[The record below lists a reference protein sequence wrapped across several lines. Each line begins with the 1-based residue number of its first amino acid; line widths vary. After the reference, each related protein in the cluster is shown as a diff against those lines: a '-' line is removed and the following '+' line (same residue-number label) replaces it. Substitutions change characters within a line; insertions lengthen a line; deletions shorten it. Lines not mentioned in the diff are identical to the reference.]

1 MASLMDATATL
12 ASLQALPT
20 AGHGLVRLDLLRAFG
35 DPGARE
41 RFEQLVTAIVTT
53 KHPAARAVEANP
65 GDWGIDTFVGRLSTR
80 GTIGVW
86 QSKYFMDGVGDT
98 QKKEIRESFKSICAA
113 ASKNNLTVS
122 SWTLAIP
129 VNMDPDATKW
139 WDRWKAKTE
148 RDTKITIDCWQAS
161 HIEQLLIKDD
171 FADVR
176 HQYFGFA
183 PGEPMIER
191 AVADPDDWT
200 TYDGALFI
208 KQLQVAAI
216 AEDQPARRA
225 FFNAEVMTRDVQERE
240 VAAEVNALNA
250 VSGTLHQMWHSRF
263 ESNNASA
270 PPGDRLPALYP
281 EVMQSVEAHHGA
293 NPSKE
298 LKDTLVHRCGLVHHL
313 VETGHAGWVRS
324 YAAVAEA
331 HPNADIVATPVA
343 ALHEDALA
351 IDEQNNGVVD
361 A

>member
-1 MASLMDATATL
+1 MDGMATL

-20 AGHGLVRLDLLRAFG
+20 AGHGLVRLDLLRAVG

-41 RFEQLVTAIVTT
+41 RFEQLVTATVTT
-53 KHPAARAVEANP
+53 MYPAARAVEANP

-80 GTIGVW
+80 GTIAVW
-86 QSKYFMDGVGDT
+86 QSKYFMDGVGDV
-98 QKKEIRESFKSICAA
+98 QKKEIRDSFRSIRAA
-113 ASKNNLTVS
+113 ASTNNVTVS

-129 VNMDPDATKW
+129 INMDPNATKW
-139 WDRWKAKTE
+139 WDGWKARTE
-148 RDTKITIDCWQAS
+148 RDTKITIDCWQAT
-161 HIEQLLIKDD
+161 HIERLLIKDD

-183 PGEPMIER
+183 PGEPVVER
-191 AVADPDDWT
+191 PVVDPEDWT

-216 AEDQPARRA
+216 AEDRPARRA
-225 FFNAEVMTRDVQERE
+225 FFNAEVMTRDIQERE
-240 VAAEVNALNA
+240 ATAELSALNT

-263 ESNNASA
+263 EGNNASA

-281 EVMQSVEAHHGA
+281 EVMQSVEAHHAA

-313 VETGHAGWVRS
+313 VESGHAGWVRS
-324 YAAVAEA
+324 YVAVVVAHRNADTTPEPAVA
-331 HPNADIVATPVA
+331 
-343 ALHEDALA
+343 LSEDAPA
-351 IDEQNNGVVD
+351 IDERPSENIGVSD
-361 A
+361 G